1 MLYTA
6 NKAKQENKMIIIYLN
21 YYAQGMSN
29 KKSFVGTNVCRDL
42 HKVVPK
48 RLYKNTW
55 MSISHGQLVT
65 YKEPILQCSRCTIY
79 VKKTHLYIL
88 HMKDDTHSNHNNY
101 ECCNNL
107 SNWSIKTCAV

>member
-21 YYAQGMSN
+21 YYAEGMSN
-29 KKSFVGTNVCRDL
+29 KKSFVGTMFVETCT
-42 HKVVPK
+42 
-48 RLYKNTW
+48 RLCQRGCIKTNGYRYH
-55 MSISHGQLVT
+55 MVT

-79 VKKTHLYIL
+79 VKKMHLHIL

-101 ECCNNL
+101 ECCNNV
-107 SNWSIKTCAV
+107 SIWSIKTCAV